1 MTICRGVPIYL
12 AALAIGRSM
21 VVLVERRGAMIATRH
36 HKDIFAHRAI

>member
-1 MTICRGVPIYL
+1 MAMRRGVPIPL
-12 AALAIGRSM
+12 AAVAIVRSM